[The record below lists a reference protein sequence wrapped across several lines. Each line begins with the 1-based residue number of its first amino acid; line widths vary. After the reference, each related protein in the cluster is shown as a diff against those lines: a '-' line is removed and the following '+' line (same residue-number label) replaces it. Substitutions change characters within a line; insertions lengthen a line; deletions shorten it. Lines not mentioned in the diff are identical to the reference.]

1 MTFIGYITNEGMV
14 KLMPKARIT
23 REIQKI
29 INGDYEFQTYV
40 MLKGYQ
46 PIKKFILDEGDPIR
60 DHGGFKRKIEKFIL
74 ETIRTKYLAD
84 DTEYEYAK
92 QLEANQK
99 KIYVIV
105 QDDNYKPFKVIDIPD
120 NDIPE
125 FTENDRNTAQGLVFR
140 FMLESGDSIWGY
152 QHFWPI
158 SVPNKKKSNFMIR
171 AISPEKGNVFTEME
185 SPIFQIT
192 QKVDVLILRSH
203 EDDKVRTEL
212 LPYNVSLM
220 EQHFGLEI
228 FIRAT
233 ASSVAREIE
242 AKGIFANPEMLTN
255 YIKRGNKKYSRKMM
269 RIKDSKVFELDTVT
283 LRERLTQSH
292 RWSGKFEF
300 DENNQIHIG
309 YLKDVEEIIDLFDE
323 RYTYSEITGAEYD
336 TSVKTLAVENQGA

>member
-1 MTFIGYITNEGMV
+1 
-14 KLMPKARIT
+14 MPKARIT
-23 REIQKI
+23 REVQKI
-29 INGDYEFQTYV
+29 INGDYEFDAYV
-40 MLKGYQ
+40 MLKGEQ
-46 PIKKFILDEGDPIR
+46 PIKKFIIDEGNPIR

-74 ETIRTKYLAD
+74 ETIKTKYLAD
-84 DTEYEYAK
+84 DIEYKYAK
-92 QLEANQK
+92 QLEDNQK

-105 QDDNYKPFKVIDIPD
+105 QDDNYKPFEVIDIPD

-125 FTENDRNTAQGLVFR
+125 FTENDRNTAQGLIFR
-140 FMLESGDSIWGY
+140 FKLGSGESIWGY

-192 QKVDVLILRSH
+192 QKVDVLILKSH
-203 EDDKVRTEL
+203 DGDKIRIEL

-220 EQHFGLEI
+220 EQHFGLDI

-233 ASSVAREIE
+233 AVSVVREIA
-242 AKGIFANPEMLTN
+242 AKKILANPGVLTD
-255 YIKRGNKKYSRKMM
+255 YINRGKKKYSRKMM

-283 LRERLTQSH
+283 LREKLTKSH

-300 DENNQIHIG
+300 DENGQIRID
-309 YLKDVEEIIDLFDE
+309 YLKDVEEVIDLFDE

-336 TSVKTLAVENQGA
+336 TSVKALAIENQGA